1 MSIQAMREK
10 MTRAQTAWHSGCVA
24 CSGRN
29 PQGLHLEF
37 VPVDEGGVEAAFA
50 CDAVFEGYDGRL
62 HGGVVATLLDAAM
75 TNCLFA
81 RGIAGVTGELKVRFH
96 HPVDVATPAR
106 VRAWVERSSHHLH
119 LLRAELVQEET
130 VKASA
135 TGKFIESVPIPGHER
150 QMEAHYDSRA
160 VPG

>member
-10 MTRAQTAWHSGCVA
+10 MTRAQTAWLSGCVA
-24 CSGRN
+24 YSGRN

-37 VPVDEGGVEAAFA
+37 VPVDDGRVEAAFA
-50 CDAVFEGYDGRL
+50 CDVVFRGYDGRL
-62 HGGVVATLLDAAM
+62 HGGVAVTLLDAAM
-75 TNCLFA
+75 TNCMFA
-81 RGIAGVTGELKVRFH
+81 CGIAGVTGELKVRFH
-96 HPVDVATPAR
+96 HPVDVATPACI
-106 VRAWVERSSHHLH
+106 RAWVERSFHQLH

-135 TGKFIESVPIPGHER
+135 AGKFMGSVPIPDHER
-150 QMEAHYDSRA
+150 QMEADYDSRT